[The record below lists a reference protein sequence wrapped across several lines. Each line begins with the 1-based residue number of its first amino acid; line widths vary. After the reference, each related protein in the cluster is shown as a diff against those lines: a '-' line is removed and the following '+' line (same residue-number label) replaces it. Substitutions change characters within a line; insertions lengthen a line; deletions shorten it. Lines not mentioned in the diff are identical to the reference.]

1 MSSPTQSHFGFSSTP
16 SISDSLDE
24 EDLAADISSGDEF
37 MYSPVLPDAEDGQGF
52 NGYSLPDGEY
62 ASEQTLRKET
72 PLGALSGNAA
82 NRTTFGGATAFES
95 SSEDA
100 RGMSAL
106 EELLSEMGYLG
117 DVIVGK

>member
-1 MSSPTQSHFGFSSTP
+1 M
-16 SISDSLDE
+16 SDSLDDE
-24 EDLAADISSGDEF
+24 EDLAADMDVSSGDEF
-37 MYSPVLPDAEDGQGF
+37 MYSPVLPEAEESGF

-72 PLGALSGNAA
+72 PLSALSGNAA
-82 NRTTFGGATAFES
+82 TRTTFGGPAAFES
-95 SSEDA
+95 SSGDA
-100 RGMSAL
+100 RNMSAL